1 MTSEYSIPVREIP
14 IATLGQAKIPSP
26 LPYGN
31 MINTGKVML
40 SLSHEYDED
49 IDTHQTLLF
58 EEAGPRQD
66 LYFDPGKTKCAI
78 VTLKPTTPTTRL
90 PFWASVTGSKVSSPP
105 TATT

>member
-40 SLSHEYDED
+40 
-49 IDTHQTLLF
+49 IPIRPCF
-58 EEAGPRQD
+58 
-66 LYFDPGKTKCAI
+66 
-78 VTLKPTTPTTRL
+78 LKKRGRVRICISIPAKPNA
-90 PFWASVTGSKVSSPP
+90 PSSPAAAFAP
-105 TATT
+105 ASTT

>member
-78 VTLKPTTPTTRL
+78 VTCGGLCPGLKDRK
-90 PFWASVTGSKVSSPP
+90 SVV
-105 TATT
+105 

>member
-40 SLSHEYDED
+40 
-49 IDTHQTLLF
+49 IP
-58 EEAGPRQD
+58 A
-66 LYFDPGKTKCAI
+66 
-78 VTLKPTTPTTRL
+78 KPNAP
-90 PFWASVTGSKVSSPP
+90 SSPAAAFAP
-105 TATT
+105 ASTT

>member
-1 MTSEYSIPVREIP
+1 MTMTSEYSIPVREIP

-49 IDTHQTLLF
+49 IGTHQTLLF
-58 EEAGPRQD
+58 EEAGRVRNCISIP
-66 LYFDPGKTKCAI
+66 A
-78 VTLKPTTPTTRL
+78 KPNAP
-90 PFWASVTGSKVSSPP
+90 SSPAAGFAP
-105 TATT
+105 ASTT

>member
-58 EEAGPRQD
+58 EEAGPRQE
-66 LYFDPGKTKCAI
+66 LYFDPGKTKCSHRHLRRA
-78 VTLKPTTPTTRL
+78 L
-90 PFWASVTGSKVSSPP
+90 PRPQRRDPGHCP
-105 TATT
+105 

>member
-40 SLSHEYDED
+40 SLSH
-49 IDTHQTLLF
+49 
-58 EEAGPRQD
+58 PS
-66 LYFDPGKTKCAI
+66 DPA
-78 VTLKPTTPTTRL
+78 
-90 PFWASVTGSKVSSPP
+90 F
-105 TATT
+105 

>member
-66 LYFDPGKTKCAI
+66 LYFDP
-78 VTLKPTTPTTRL
+78 
-90 PFWASVTGSKVSSPP
+90 FWACVTGSKVSSPP